1 MNACDFGRSFATFT
15 LEGRANNARIQVE
28 AICDLGDTRYVLVAS
43 CKSEDTYADDD
54 LFYESNYDFCVIYSA
69 TEYQIVRVR
78 LPLGDD
84 WREAGLIADRFEGV
98 SIDLADAPAREC
110 ADPREIVEATLAND
124 PMVCVTEL
132 LDETGAICAR
142 LEYPVKTMNVNDQR
156 FSYQVDTGP
165 IIVPDLTRTVELEV
179 QRLDLAFVAW
189 NRLDRAEL
197 IVQQPTLVGE
207 QIAGHYSEIRK
218 CAARNSMWRVEKF

>member
-1 MNACDFGRSFATFT
+1 MSVCDFGRSFATFT
-15 LEGRANNARIQVE
+15 TAGRANNARIQVE

-54 LFYESNYDFCVIYSA
+54 LFYDSNYDFCVIYSD

-84 WREAGLIADRFEGV
+84 WHETGLIADRFEGV
-98 SIDLADAPAREC
+98 SIDLVDTPAREC

-124 PMVCVTEL
+124 PLVGVTEL
-132 LDETGAICAR
+132 LDEIGATYAR
-142 LEYPVKTMNVNDQR
+142 LEYPVKTMNVNDQHLG
-156 FSYQVDTGP
+156 YQVDTGP
-165 IIVPDLTRTVELEV
+165 IIAPDLTRTVELEV
-179 QRLDLAFVAW
+179 ERLELAFIAW

-197 IVQQPTLVGE
+197 IVQQPTPVGE
-207 QIAGHYSEIRK
+207 ETAGHYSQIRK
-218 CAARNSMWRVEKF
+218 YAARSSMWRVEKS